1 MIMKILLVDDFEM
14 VRVMLRN
21 ILQGLGYRNVEEAE
35 NGQAALKKINDAQ
48 AKGQPFNMVFCDWN
62 MPVMSGIDLV
72 EACQADPLLKALPFI
87 MLTAQA
93 EKAQIIRAIKAGATD
108 YIIKPVSPEMLQ
120 AKINRLVEQLKQKS
134 A

>member
-1 MIMKILLVDDFEM
+1 MKILLVDDFEM

-21 ILQGLGYRNVEEAE
+21 ILQGLGYKNIEDAD
-35 NGQAALKKINDAQ
+35 NGQSALTKIKSAYD
-48 AKGQPFNMVFCDWN
+48 KGQPFDLVFCDWN
-62 MPVMSGIDLV
+62 MPQMSGIELLDL
-72 EACQADPLLKALPFI
+72 CQADANLKLLPFI
-87 MLTAQA
+87 MLTAQS

-120 AKINRLVEQLKQKS
+120 SKINRLIEQLKLKS